1 VIVDEAWTAF
11 PDAAPA
17 LLGLR
22 AAGMPV
28 GVVTNG
34 NHDQQT
40 SKINRIG
47 LEPLIDRIFSSE
59 LTSHAKPAP
68 EAFAE
73 PCKSMQLWPAQTL
86 YVGDNYRVDI
96 EGARNAGLQAIHLN
110 REGTRRMATIQSLAE
125 LLPLLIEGTLVT

>member
-1 VIVDEAWTAF
+1 
-11 PDAAPA
+11 
-17 LLGLR
+17 
-22 AAGMPV
+22 MPV

-40 SKINRIG
+40 SKINKIG